1 MKHTVLLVCAFL
13 LPVCVAAQNT
23 PMAAAAAGVPVPAA
37 DTTNVVPPFPL
48 VAPPAPPT
56 PDASGRY
63 LLHEGED
70 VNLEFA
76 QDVSSKTAVDGS
88 VVTLR
93 LTSDLKA
100 GDIVLARAGSK
111 AVGTVTKAEKSGK
124 LGHSGQLSVRLDYVE
139 VAGNKIPLREFKGE
153 DASGSTGQS
162 GVLHTLAKP
171 LAVVKHGKDSEIVKG
186 QPEHAVVAV
195 DVALPPVA

>member
-1 MKHTVLLVCAFL
+1 MKQTVLLVCAFL
-13 LPVCVAAQNT
+13 LPACVAAQNT
-23 PMAAAAAGVPVPAA
+23 PMAAAAAGVATPAA

-48 VAPPAPPT
+48 VTPPAPPT

-63 LLHEGED
+63 TLHEGED

-76 QDVSSKTAVDGS
+76 QDVSSKTAVEGS

-124 LGHSGQLSVRLDYVE
+124 LGHSGQLSVRLDYIE
-139 VAGNKIPLREFKGE
+139 VGDNKIPLREYKGE
-153 DASGSTGQS
+153 DAEGSTGQS

-171 LAVVKHGKDSEIVKG
+171 LEVVKHGKDSEIVKG
-186 QPEHAVVAV
+186 QPERAVVAE
-195 DVALPPVA
+195 DVALLPVS